1 MENSEKPFEVSKS
14 FGLGVLLKLTK
25 KSSSGIE
32 IFSNGEKFTS
42 NVTLGTL
49 TDAVNAT
56 IKTHNI
62 KLKIK

>member
-25 KSSSGIE
+25 KSSNGIE

>member
-1 MENSEKPFEVSKS
+1 MTNKDKTFEASKS

-25 KSSSGIE
+25 KNTNGIK